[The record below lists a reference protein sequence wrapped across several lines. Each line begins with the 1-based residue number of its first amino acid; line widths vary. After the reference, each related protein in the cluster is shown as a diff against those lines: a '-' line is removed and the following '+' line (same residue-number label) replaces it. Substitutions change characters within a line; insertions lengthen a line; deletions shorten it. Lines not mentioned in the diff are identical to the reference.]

1 MKSIGIMFGLCSKSV
16 SHSIWNLL
24 GIYGSMLG
32 ICETVFEIR
41 FEMLLESVYA
51 LLGVTLKSGWGLFGI
66 CSESG
71 QGPLMIGEVGGA
83 SDRRSILGSGR
94 GERPKERPAR
104 PRVGWVGGWVGAL

>member
-1 MKSIGIMFGLCSKSV
+1 MFGLCSKSV

-66 CSESG
+66 CSESS
-71 QGPLMIGEVGGA
+71 QGPLMI
-83 SDRRSILGSGR
+83 R
-94 GERPKERPAR
+94 
-104 PRVGWVGGWVGAL
+104 GGWGSIQ

>member
-1 MKSIGIMFGLCSKSV
+1 
-16 SHSIWNLL
+16 
-24 GIYGSMLG
+24 MLG

-83 SDRRSILGSGR
+83 SNRRSILGRAR

-104 PRVGWVGGWVGAL
+104 PRVGWGGGGAL

>member
-1 MKSIGIMFGLCSKSV
+1 M
-16 SHSIWNLL
+16 

-83 SDRRSILGSGR
+83 SNRRSILGRAR

-104 PRVGWVGGWVGAL
+104 PRVGWGGGGTLMAPREGHEFSFFFREKS

>member
-1 MKSIGIMFGLCSKSV
+1 MFGLCSKSV

-51 LLGVTLKSGWGLFGI
+51 LLGVTLKSVWGLFGI

-83 SDRRSILGSGR
+83 SDRRSILGRGR

-104 PRVGWVGGWVGAL
+104 PRVGWGHFNGPKGGGH